1 MGSSKMTRSAML
13 AILFFILASP
23 EAFALVQALLGDV
36 VRIANGNGVPTL
48 AGLLVHALVFGALV
62 LAMMKMKYRKK
73 WRKGKWG
80 KGKGKWKKGKWAQN
94 KYGGGKGGWSG
105 GYY

>member
-1 MGSSKMTRSAML
+1 MGRSSTMTRSAML

-48 AGLLVHALVFGALV
+48 AGLIVHALVFGTLV
-62 LAMMKMKYRKK
+62 MVMMKMKYKK
-73 WRKGKWG
+73 WRKKRWM
-80 KGKGKWKKGKWAQN
+80 KK
-94 KYGGGKGGWSG
+94 KYGGGWGGN
-105 GYY
+105 Y

>member
-1 MGSSKMTRSAML
+1 MGGYGYKSSNKIVKRSAMV

-48 AGLLVHALVFGALV
+48 AGLIVHTLVFGALLV
-62 LAMMKMKYRKK
+62 AMMKMKKNK
-73 WRKGKWG
+73 WRKKRSMKKKWG
-80 KGKGKWKKGKWAQN
+80 
-94 KYGGGKGGWSG
+94 GGGGWG
-105 GYY
+105 KKQWGN